1 MTELEKE
8 TERALKNPRRGTT
21 FNEMLAYWV
30 CVIKADE
37 TGITCLETA
46 NGNWRITRFADAD
59 QLERKFRYESIEG
72 HWISLHSDR
81 PETAEHFENIYINHF
96 KEEDRRRDARLEL
109 ILDE

>member
-37 TGITCLETA
+37 TGITCLEGV

-59 QLERKFRYESIEG
+59 QFERKFRYESIEG
-72 HWISLHSDR
+72 HWISLHSDS
-81 PETAEHFENIYINHF
+81 PENAEHFENIYINHF